1 MKKLF
6 TSIAVL
12 ALAIVSATPAYCLDR
27 KGLAEYA
34 KSLKGLK
41 KEALKTKIY
50 SISQPKTIISYGSGK
65 ENTWGGFY
73 TTDRIASTNQCV
85 NRYSADKYYFGS
97 KGSVISGMNIEHS
110 FPKSW
115 WGGSQ
120 NNAYKD
126 LHHLYPSPSEDNSKK
141 SNYPMGKVT
150 NPSILDGYEKVG
162 KGPAGNHGNIQ
173 LCEPNDEWKGDFSR
187 TYFYMATTY
196 QNLTWQ
202 GTQGLQQLENNDWP
216 TLQKWAYT
224 LYLEWTRKDKVSQTE
239 VDRNN
244 AVCSLQGNRNLFI
257 DFPTLSEYVWGD
269 SIDVA
274 FDPYTAITTCTDDD
288 RYADYLP
295 GEGGEPTD
303 PTDPDNP
310 DPDEPV
316 IEGTVVFED
325 DFSCITKGS
334 IDETGTQWPG
344 CDKMTAT
351 NGYEAGGVV
360 KLGSGSKT
368 GSITTKS
375 GAIKFP
381 GGKLCVTFDIKGWT
395 SVEGKIKVSMTGS
408 DTQTKEYSATR
419 SDEFETLTL
428 TFEDVSANPQLKIE
442 TTAKR
447 AFIDNIKVFVP
458 ETTAIDAPET
468 SAGTTN
474 DYYNIN
480 GQKLTSV
487 PTLPGIYIH
496 NGRKIVIK

>member
-162 KGPAGNHGNIQ
+162 KAPCRQPWQHTAM
-173 LCEPNDEWKGDFSR
+173 R
-187 TYFYMATTY
+187 T
-196 QNLTWQ
+196 
-202 GTQGLQQLENNDWP
+202 
-216 TLQKWAYT
+216 
-224 LYLEWTRKDKVSQTE
+224 
-239 VDRNN
+239 
-244 AVCSLQGNRNLFI
+244 
-257 DFPTLSEYVWGD
+257 
-269 SIDVA
+269 
-274 FDPYTAITTCTDDD
+274 
-288 RYADYLP
+288 
-295 GEGGEPTD
+295 
-303 PTDPDNP
+303 
-310 DPDEPV
+310 
-316 IEGTVVFED
+316 
-325 DFSCITKGS
+325 
-334 IDETGTQWPG
+334 
-344 CDKMTAT
+344 
-351 NGYEAGGVV
+351 
-360 KLGSGSKT
+360 
-368 GSITTKS
+368 
-375 GAIKFP
+375 
-381 GGKLCVTFDIKGWT
+381 
-395 SVEGKIKVSMTGS
+395 
-408 DTQTKEYSATR
+408 
-419 SDEFETLTL
+419 
-428 TFEDVSANPQLKIE
+428 
-442 TTAKR
+442 KR
-447 AFIDNIKVFVP
+447 
-458 ETTAIDAPET
+458 
-468 SAGTTN
+468 
-474 DYYNIN
+474 
-480 GQKLTSV
+480 
-487 PTLPGIYIH
+487 
-496 NGRKIVIK
+496 